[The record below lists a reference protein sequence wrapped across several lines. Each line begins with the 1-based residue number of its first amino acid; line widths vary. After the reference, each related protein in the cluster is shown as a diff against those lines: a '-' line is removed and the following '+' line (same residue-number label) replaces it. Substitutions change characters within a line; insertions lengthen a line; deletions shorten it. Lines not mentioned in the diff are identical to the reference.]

1 MAIMKPF
8 TFALLLL
15 AQRVDEALR
24 LERLR
29 PQPSLVALTGLQRR
43 RRVLRSRL
51 QRSLALSP
59 LAAS

>member
-1 MAIMKPF
+1 MKPF

-15 AQRVDEALR
+15 AQRVDEALT

-29 PQPSLVALTGLQRR
+29 PKPSLVTLTGLQRR
-43 RRVLRSRL
+43 RQALRSRL
-51 QRSLALSP
+51 QRSLALSR

>member
-1 MAIMKPF
+1 MKPF
-8 TFALLLL
+8 TFAQLLL

-51 QRSLALSP
+51 QRSLAISP
-59 LAAS
+59 LATS